1 MSQIEVIKQQEV
13 LGQAFRIYGTVD
25 EPLFL
30 ARDVAEWIEY
40 DLSSINKLMDMV
52 DEEEK
57 LNGTMFLSGQNRLV
71 WFLTEDGLYEVLMQS
86 RKPIAKAFK
95 REVKKILKDLRLYG
109 QYKVPRTYA
118 EALRIAADQQAQL
131 ELQKPKV
138 DFFDQVASSKDA
150 IEMGDVAKVLNIP
163 GIGRNKL
170 FEILRN
176 KKILQ
181 NNNVPYQ
188 KYCDVGYFRVIEQKY
203 TKPDGSVNINIK
215 TLVYQ
220 KGLVYIR
227 KVLEKE

>member
-13 LGQAFRIYGTVD
+13 LNQNFRVYGSID

-30 ARDVAEWIEY
+30 ARDVAEWIDY

-57 LNGTMFLSGQNRLV
+57 LNGTLFLSGQNRLV

-95 REVKKILKDLRLYG
+95 KEVKKILKDLRVYG

-118 EALRIAADQQAQL
+118 EALRVAADQQALL

-181 NNNVPYQ
+181 NNNVPCQ
-188 KYCDVGYFRVIEQKY
+188 KYCDAGYFRVIEQKY
-203 TKPDGSVNINIK
+203 TKPDASVNINIK
-215 TLVYQ
+215 TLAYQ
-220 KGLVYIR
+220 KGLAYIR

>member
-1 MSQIEVIKQQEV
+1 MSQIEIIKQQEV
-13 LGQAFRIYGTVD
+13 LGQSFRIYGTVD

-30 ARDVAEWIEY
+30 ARDVAEWIEHS
-40 DLSSINKLMDMV
+40 DVSMMLRSI
-52 DEEEK
+52 DEDEK
-57 LNGTMFLSGQNRLV
+57 LNQTMFVSGQNRLV
-71 WFLTEDGLYEVLMQS
+71 SFVTEDGLYEVLMQS
-86 RKPIAKAFK
+86 RKPIAKSFK
-95 REVKKILKDLRLYG
+95 KEVKKILKDLRLYG

-118 EALRIAADQQAQL
+118 EALRIAADQQALL

-138 DFFDQVASSKDA
+138 DFFDQVATSKDA

-188 KYCDVGYFRVIEQKY
+188 KYCDAGYFRVIEQKY
-203 TKPDGSVNINIK
+203 GKPDGSVNINIK

>member
-13 LGQAFRIYGTVD
+13 LNQNFRVYGSID

-30 ARDVAEWIEY
+30 ARDVAEWIDY

-57 LNGTMFLSGQNRLV
+57 LNGTLFLSGQNRLV

-95 REVKKILKDLRLYG
+95 KEVKKILKDLRVYG

-118 EALRIAADQQAQL
+118 EALRVAADQQALL

-188 KYCDVGYFRVIEQKY
+188 KYCDAGYFRVIEQKY
-203 TKPDGSVNINIK
+203 TKPDASVNINIK
-215 TLVYQ
+215 TLAYQ
-220 KGLVYIR
+220 KGLAYIR

>member
-1 MSQIEVIKQQEV
+1 MSQIEIIKQQDV
-13 LGQAFRIYGTVD
+13 LGQSFRIYGTVD

-30 ARDVAEWIEY
+30 ARDVAEWIEHS
-40 DLSSINKLMDMV
+40 DVSMMLRSI
-52 DEEEK
+52 DEDEK
-57 LNGTMFLSGQNRLV
+57 LNQTMFVSGQNRLV
-71 WFLTEDGLYEVLMQS
+71 SFVTEDGLYELLMQS

-95 REVKKILKDLRLYG
+95 KEVKKILKDLRLYG

-188 KYCDVGYFRVIEQKY
+188 KYCDAGYFRVIEQKY